1 MAPTCGISDSLQIKS
16 AELPWATRGLG
27 RPRRWIVT
35 TLALSLFVLGP
46 TGNASA
52 VSLAKSDPA
61 GFVTTVGKQV
71 VEVLDA
77 QGLEPDQRLRHFRD
91 IFVHA
96 LDLDTVARRV
106 LGRHW
111 RTATDAQ
118 RERYVTLF
126 RQYVVNMYAVQL
138 GGYAG
143 ATFTVLRQQNL
154 RENESLVVARFTHE
168 SGPPLGMNVL
178 VRRISDRFKIIDV
191 TIAGISLVVTKR
203 SEFDAVIRREGMTG
217 LLRRLDEKQATML
230 RRRQEFIPLIAEAMR
245 AMQGG
250 ANVFF
255 SN

>member
-1 MAPTCGISDSLQIKS
+1 MRINFKGRFRSAKRECGRL
-16 AELPWATRGLG
+16 
-27 RPRRWIVT
+27 RRWIVT
-35 TLALSLFVLGP
+35 ALTVSLFVLGP

-52 VSLAKSDPA
+52 ASSAKSDLA
-61 GFVTTVGKQV
+61 GFVTTVGERV

-77 QGLEPDQRLRHFRD
+77 QGLETDQRLRHFRD
-91 IFVHA
+91 IFVNA
-96 LDLDTVARRV
+96 LGLDTVARRV

-126 RQYVVNMYAVQL
+126 RQYVVSMYAVQL
-138 GGYAG
+138 GGYSG
-143 ATFTVLRQQNL
+143 ATFTVLRQQIL
-154 RENESLVVARFTHE
+154 RKKESLVVARFTHE

-178 VRRISDRFKIIDV
+178 VRQMNGHFKIIDV

-230 RRRQEFIPLIAEAMR
+230 RRQQEFIP
-245 AMQGG
+245 
-250 ANVFF
+250 
-255 SN
+255 

>member
-1 MAPTCGISDSLQIKS
+1 MRVSFQRCLRS
-16 AELPWATRGLG
+16 AKRDFG
-27 RPRRWIVT
+27 RLRRCIVT
-35 TLALSLFVLGP
+35 AVTVSLFVLGP

-52 VSLAKSDPA
+52 ASSAKIDPA
-61 GFVTTVGKQV
+61 GFVTTVGEQV

-96 LDLDTVARRV
+96 LDLDAVARRV

-111 RTATDAQ
+111 RTTTDAQ

-126 RQYVVNMYAVQL
+126 RQYVVSMYAVQL

-154 RENESLVVARFTHE
+154 RENESLVIARFTHE
-168 SGPPLGMNVL
+168 SEPPLGMNVL
-178 VRRISDRFKIIDV
+178 VRQMNGHFKIIDV

-203 SEFDAVIRREGMTG
+203 SEFDAVIRREGMPG

-230 RRRQEFIPLIAEAMR
+230 RRQQEFIPLIAEAMR

-250 ANVFF
+250 TNVFF